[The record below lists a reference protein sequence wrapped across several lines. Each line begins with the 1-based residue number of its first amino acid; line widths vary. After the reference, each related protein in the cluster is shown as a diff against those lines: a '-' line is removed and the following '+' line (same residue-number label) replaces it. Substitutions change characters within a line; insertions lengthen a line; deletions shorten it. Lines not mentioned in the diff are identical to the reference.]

1 MKDEFPTEADFNR
14 FTAILRQKLP
24 VTFRINENVP
34 NYKNFLDKISHPDFI
49 KKMTTPLEGKAETK
63 EGTTEIAE
71 EKGEETKKDDE
82 INYESLSEQ
91 IKLVNQVWYPRK
103 LVWELS
109 MFRNE
114 LKKNKMFERL
124 HKFIQ
129 QAFDSGLITR
139 QELVSMLPP
148 LLLDVQSTDIIFD
161 MCAAPGNSLFCG

>member
-1 MKDEFPTEADFNR
+1 M
-14 FTAILRQKLP
+14 
-24 VTFRINENVP
+24 TFRINENVP
-34 NYKNFLDKISHPDFI
+34 NYKNFLDKISQPDFV
-49 KKMTTPLEGKAETK
+49 KKMTTPIEEK
-63 EGTTEIAE
+63 TTEIAE
-71 EKGEETKKDDE
+71 EKPEETKKEDETEKNEKDDE
-82 INYESLSEQ
+82 VNYDSLSEQ
-91 IKLVNQVWYPRK
+91 IKLVNMVWYPRK

-148 LLLDVQSTDIIFD
+148 LLLDVQSTDVIFD
-161 MCAAPGNSLFCG
+161 MCAAPGN